1 MGERGLGRGPWKQ
14 IFWTRMKSGVSEW
27 DGEAKFGRG
36 IGERGLNL
44 GRVTGGRRAEKQN
57 LEWGQGARL
66 GRKFERQSIGVG
78 YSCQILQGLQK
89 KNLVGER
96 G

>member
-14 IFWTRMKSGVSEW
+14 IFGMRTKSGVSEG

-66 GRKFERQSIGVG
+66 GRKFERQS
-78 YSCQILQGLQK
+78 S
-89 KNLVGER
+89 NTR
-96 G
+96 GPADRIEGGGTRRTVK